1 MKVFS
6 KEKFLKS
13 EDGRKSWIQLKE
25 WGIPEKDCLP
35 SICDGKTPEE
45 CRKLGWTIR
54 EDWCVEKGED
64 NMKEAVQKFVDEKIA
79 IAFTNPKQIR
89 EFAEMIK
96 PFNLN
101 ACGEPAYDWLM
112 RSAERLFDS
121 PTFGK
126 HAFVHLVY
134 NFKAWE
140 FANKISWSSND
151 TIDDPHY
158 LNRGWHIMAFET
170 FKNLGEIVRMSN
182 GETLKM
188 GKQDDKYKIEIV
200 CDGDKVTVAKMI
212 INGKTVKTAE
222 AHRNS
227 ADKFNFRIGAEYA
240 FDRLFAKKTE
250 HDGCDGCVW
259 EHDDEEQ
266 CAARGCRNAFCYP
279 ENIKKPDKY
288 AKKQDFKIGD
298 RVVCVNAKRKNG
310 YKSAKGEHG
319 RVIEN
324 RSTGAFVNWIAVEF
338 DNLLPGAHDCNGAGK
353 EGHCFWIVP
362 KTLQHE

>member
-13 EDGRKSWIQLKE
+13 EDGRKSWIQLSE
-25 WGIPEKDCLP
+25 WGIPEKDRFP

-45 CRKLGWTIR
+45 CRKLGWAIR
-54 EDWCVEKGED
+54 EDWCIEKGED
-64 NMKEAVQKFVDEKIA
+64 NMKEAVQKFIDEKIA

-96 PFNLN
+96 PFSLS

-121 PTFGK
+121 PIFGK

-134 NFKAWE
+134 NFGAWK
-140 FANKISWSSND
+140 FADKISWSSSD

-158 LNRGWHIMAFET
+158 LNRGWHIVAFET
-170 FKNLGEIVRMSN
+170 FKNPDKIVRTSK
-182 GETLKM
+182 GKTLKM
-188 GKQDDKYKIEIV
+188 GKQDEKYKIEIV

-212 INGKTVKTAE
+212 INGETVKTAE
-222 AHRNS
+222 AHRNTT
-227 ADKFNFRIGAEYA
+227 DKFNFRIGAEYA
-240 FDRLFAKKTE
+240 FDRLFARE
-250 HDGCDGCVW
+250 
-259 EHDDEEQ
+259 
-266 CAARGCRNAFCYP
+266 RPY
-279 ENIKKPDKY
+279 
-288 AKKQDFKIGD
+288 FKVGD
-298 RVVCVNAKRKNG
+298 RVVCVNAKRKDG

-324 RSTGAFVNWIAVEF
+324 RSAGTFINWIAVEF

-353 EGHCFWIVP
+353 KGHCFWIDP
-362 KTLQHE
+362 KALRHE

>member
-13 EDGRKSWIQLKE
+13 EGGRKSWELLDEI
-25 WGIPEKDCLP
+25 GIPENKRWP

-45 CRKLGWTIR
+45 CRKLGWAISNN
-54 EDWCVEKGED
+54 WCIEKGED
-64 NMKEAVQKFVDEKIA
+64 NVKEVVQKFVDEKIA

-96 PFNLN
+96 PFNLS
-101 ACGEPAYDWLM
+101 ACGESAYDWLM
-112 RSAERLFDS
+112 RSAELLFDS

-126 HAFVHLVY
+126 HAFVHLAY
-134 NFKAWE
+134 NFKGRV
-140 FANKISWSSND
+140 FPNKVSWSSND

-158 LNRGWHIMAFET
+158 LNRGWRIMSFET
-170 FKNLGEIVRMSN
+170 FKNLGEIMRMSN

-188 GKQDDKYKIEIV
+188 GKQDEKYKIEIV

-212 INGKTVKTAE
+212 INGETVKTTE
-222 AHRNS
+222 ARRNPN
-227 ADKFNFRIGAEYA
+227 DKFNFRIGAEYA

-259 EHDDEEQ
+259 EHEDEEQ

-279 ENIKKPDKY
+279 ENLKKPDKY
-288 AKKQDFKIGD
+288 TKKQDFKIGD
-298 RVVCVNAKRKNG
+298 RVVCVKAKRKEG

-324 RSTGAFVNWIAVEF
+324 RSTGAFLDWVAVEF
-338 DNLLPGAHDCNGAGK
+338 DNLLHGAHDCNGAGK
-353 EGHCFWIVP
+353 EGHCFWVNP
-362 KTLQHE
+362 ATLKHE

>member
-6 KEKFLKS
+6 KEKFLKFGY
-13 EDGRKSWIQLKE
+13 GRKSWIQLDE
-25 WGIPEKDCLP
+25 WGIPEKDRWP

-45 CRKLGWTIR
+45 CRKLGWAIR
-54 EDWCVEKGED
+54 EDWCIEKGED
-64 NMKEAVQKFVDEKIA
+64 KMKEAVQKFIDEKIA

-101 ACGEPAYDWLM
+101 GCGEPAYDWLM

-121 PTFGK
+121 PIFGK

-134 NFKAWE
+134 NFRARE
-140 FANKISWSSND
+140 FADKVSWSPND

-158 LNRGWHIMAFET
+158 LNRGWRIMSFET
-170 FKNLGEIVRMSN
+170 FKNLGK
-182 GETLKM
+182 TLKM
-188 GKQDDKYKIEIV
+188 GEQEEKYKIEIV

-212 INGKTVKTAE
+212 INGETVKTAE
-222 AHRNS
+222 ARRNPT
-227 ADKFNFRIGAEYA
+227 DKFNFRIGAEYA
-240 FDRLFAKKTE
+240 FGRLFGRE
-250 HDGCDGCVW
+250 RSPFEV
-259 EHDDEEQ
+259 
-266 CAARGCRNAFCYP
+266 
-279 ENIKKPDKY
+279 
-288 AKKQDFKIGD
+288 GD

-310 YKSAKGEHG
+310 YKSANGEHG

-324 RSTGAFVNWIAVEF
+324 RSTGTFVNWIAVEF

-362 KTLQHE
+362 KTLKHE

>member
-25 WGIPEKDCLP
+25 WEIPEKDRWP

-45 CRKLGWTIR
+45 CRKLGWAIR
-54 EDWCVEKGED
+54 DDWCIEKGED
-64 NMKEAVQKFVDEKIA
+64 NMKEAVQKFINEKIA

-96 PFNLN
+96 PFNLSG
-101 ACGEPAYDWLM
+101 CGETAYDWLM

-121 PTFGK
+121 PIFGK
-126 HAFVHLVY
+126 HAFVHLAY
-134 NFKAWE
+134 NFKARGL
-140 FANKISWSSND
+140 ANKISWSPSD

-158 LNRGWHIMAFET
+158 LNRGWSIMAFET
-170 FKNLGEIVRMSN
+170 FKNPDK
-182 GETLKM
+182 TLKM
-188 GKQDDKYKIEIV
+188 GKQDEKYKIEIV
-200 CDGDKVTVAKMI
+200 CDGDKVTIARMI

-222 AHRNS
+222 AHRNPT
-227 ADKFNFRIGAEYA
+227 DKCNFRIGAEYS
-240 FDRLFAKKTE
+240 FNRLFAKKTE

-279 ENIKKPDKY
+279 ENLKKPDKY

-298 RVVCVNAKRKNG
+298 RVVCVDTKHEKG
-310 YKSAKGEHG
+310 YESAKSGHG
-319 RVIEN
+319 RVIKN
-324 RSTGAFVNWIAVEF
+324 RSTGTFLNWIAVEF

-353 EGHCFWIVP
+353 EGHCFWIDP
-362 KTLQHE
+362 KTLKHE

>member
-6 KEKFLKS
+6 KEKFLKY
-13 EDGRKSWIQLKE
+13 EYGRKSWIHFKE
-25 WGIPEKDCLP
+25 WGIPEKGRWP

-45 CRKLGWTIR
+45 GRKLGWAIC
-54 EDWCVEKGED
+54 EDWCIEKGED
-64 NMKEAVQKFVDEKIA
+64 KMKEAVQKFINEKIA

-101 ACGEPAYDWLM
+101 ACGEPAHDWLM

-121 PTFGK
+121 LIFGK

-134 NFKAWE
+134 NFGSRE
-140 FANKISWSSND
+140 FANKVSWSSND

-158 LNRGWHIMAFET
+158 LNRGWRIVAFET
-170 FKNLGEIVRMSN
+170 FKNPDK
-182 GETLKM
+182 TLKM
-188 GKQDDKYKIEIV
+188 GKQDEKYKIEIV

-212 INGKTVKTAE
+212 INGETVKTAE

-227 ADKFNFRIGAEYA
+227 TDKFNFRICAEYA
-240 FDRLFAKKTE
+240 FDRLFARE
-250 HDGCDGCVW
+250 RPYFEV
-259 EHDDEEQ
+259 
-266 CAARGCRNAFCYP
+266 
-279 ENIKKPDKY
+279 
-288 AKKQDFKIGD
+288 GD
-298 RVVCVNAKRKNG
+298 RVVCVNAKRKDG

-324 RSTGAFVNWIAVEF
+324 RSTGTFVNWIAVEF
-338 DNLLPGAHDCNGAGK
+338 DNLLHGAHDCKGAG
-353 EGHCFWIVP
+353 EQGHCFWIDP
-362 KTLQHE
+362 KTLKHE

>member
-6 KEKFLKS
+6 KEKFLKF
-13 EDGRKSWIQLKE
+13 EYGRKSWIQLDE
-25 WGIPEKDCLP
+25 WGIPEKDRWP

-45 CRKLGWTIR
+45 CKKLGWAIR
-54 EDWCVEKGED
+54 EDWCIEKWEGE
-64 NMKEAVQKFVDEKIA
+64 MKEAVQKFVDEKIA
-79 IAFTNPKQIR
+79 IAFANPKQIR

-96 PFNLN
+96 PFNLS
-101 ACGEPAYDWLM
+101 ADGEPAYDWLM

-134 NFKAWE
+134 NFGAWE
-140 FANKISWSSND
+140 FANKVSWSSND

-158 LNRGWHIMAFET
+158 LDRGWKVMSFDKFE
-170 FKNLGEIVRMSN
+170 KCGVLLHMGN
-182 GETLKM
+182 GKRLK
-188 GKQDDKYKIEIV
+188 QEEKYKIEIV
-200 CDGDKVTVAKMI
+200 CDGDKVTVARMI
-212 INGKTVKTAE
+212 INGVAVKVAE
-222 AHRNS
+222 ARRNPK
-227 ADKFNFRIGAEYA
+227 DKFNFRIGAEQA
-240 FDRLFAKKTE
+240 FARLFAKKTE

-259 EHDDEEQ
+259 EDDDEEQ

-279 ENIKKPDKY
+279 ENLKKPDKY
-288 AKKQDFKIGD
+288 TKKQDFKIGD
-298 RVVCVNAKRKNG
+298 RVVCVKAKRNDG

-324 RSTGAFVNWIAVEF
+324 RSAGTFVNWIAVEF

-353 EGHCFWIVP
+353 EGHCFWIKP
-362 KTLQHE
+362 ETLRHE

>member
-6 KEKFLKS
+6 KEKFLQS

-25 WGIPEKDCLP
+25 WGIPEKDRWP
-35 SICDGKTPEE
+35 SVCDGKTQEE
-45 CRKLGWTIR
+45 CKKLGWAINNN
-54 EDWCVEKGED
+54 WCIEKGED
-64 NMKEAVQKFVDEKIA
+64 NVKEAVQKFIDEKIA

-101 ACGEPAYDWLM
+101 ACGESAYDWLM
-112 RSAERLFDS
+112 RSADQLFGS

-134 NFKAWE
+134 NFRAWV
-140 FANKISWSSND
+140 FANKVSWSSND

-158 LNRGWHIMAFET
+158 LNRGWRIVAFET
-170 FKNLGEIVRMSN
+170 FKNPDEIMRMSK
-182 GETLKM
+182 GKTLKM
-188 GKQDDKYKIEIV
+188 GKQEEKYKIEIV

-222 AHRNS
+222 ARRNPK
-227 ADKFNFRIGAEYA
+227 DKFNFRIGAEQVFA
-240 FDRLFAKKTE
+240 RLFAKKTE

-259 EHDDEEQ
+259 EHEDEEQ

-279 ENIKKPDKY
+279 ENLKKPDKY

-298 RVVCVNAKRKNG
+298 RVVCVNTKRNDG
-310 YKSAKGEHG
+310 YESAKGEHG
-319 RVIEN
+319 RVIKN
-324 RSTGAFVNWIAVEF
+324 RSTGTFVNWIAVEF
-338 DNLLPGAHDCNGAGK
+338 DNLLPGAHDANGAGK
-353 EGHCFWIVP
+353 EGHCFWVKP
-362 KTLQHE
+362 DTLKHE

>member
-13 EDGRKSWIQLKE
+13 EGGRKSWIQLKE
-25 WGIPEKDCLP
+25 WGIPKKDRWP

-45 CRKLGWTIR
+45 CRKLGWAIR
-54 EDWCVEKGED
+54 EDWRIEKGED
-64 NMKEAVQKFVDEKIA
+64 KMKEVVQKFVDEKIA

-101 ACGEPAYDWLM
+101 ACSGPAYDWLM

-126 HAFVHLVY
+126 RAFVHLVY
-134 NFKAWE
+134 NFGARE
-140 FANKISWSSND
+140 FANKVLWSSND
-151 TIDDPHY
+151 TINEPHY
-158 LNRGWHIMAFET
+158 LNKGWRIMSFGL
-170 FKNLGEIVRMSN
+170 FKNLYEIMRMSK

-188 GKQDDKYKIEIV
+188 GKQDEKYKIEIV

-212 INGKTVKTAE
+212 INGNTVKTAK
-222 AHRNS
+222 AHRNPT
-227 ADKFNFRIGAEYA
+227 DKFNFRIGAEYA
-240 FDRLFAKKTE
+240 FDRLFARE
-250 HDGCDGCVW
+250 RPYFVV
-259 EHDDEEQ
+259 
-266 CAARGCRNAFCYP
+266 
-279 ENIKKPDKY
+279 
-288 AKKQDFKIGD
+288 GD
-298 RVVCVNAKRKNG
+298 RVVCVNAKRNDG

-338 DNLLPGAHDCNGAGK
+338 DNLLPDAHDANGAGK
-353 EGHCFWIVP
+353 EGHCFWIDP
-362 KTLQHE
+362 KALKHE

>member
-6 KEKFLKS
+6 KKKFLSTESGK
-13 EDGRKSWIQLKE
+13 RSWKLFDMV
-25 WGIPEKDCLP
+25 GIPENERWP
-35 SICDGKTPEE
+35 SVCDGKTREE
-45 CRKLGWTIR
+45 CNKIGWKIHD
-54 EDWCVEKGED
+54 DWCIVKGEGE
-64 NMKEAVQKFVDEKIA
+64 MKEAVQKFVDEKIA

-134 NFKAWE
+134 NFRAGV
-140 FANKISWSSND
+140 FANKVSWSSND

-158 LNRGWHIMAFET
+158 LNRGWRIITFET
-170 FKNLGEIVRMSN
+170 FKNPDKIVRTSKDKN
-182 GETLKM
+182 LKM
-188 GKQDDKYKIEIV
+188 GKQEEKYKVEIV
-200 CDGDKVTVAKMI
+200 CDGDKVTVARMI
-212 INGKTVKTAE
+212 VNGKTVKIAE
-222 AHRNS
+222 AHRNPT
-227 ADKFNFRIGAEYA
+227 DKFNFRIGAEYA

-279 ENIKKPDKY
+279 ENLKKPDKY

-298 RVVCVNAKRKNG
+298 RVVCAKAKRKDG

-324 RSTGAFVNWIAVEF
+324 RSAGAFVNWIAVEF
-338 DNLLPGAHDCNGAGK
+338 DNLLPDAHDCNGAGK
-353 EGHCFWIVP
+353 KGHCFWIDP
-362 KTLQHE
+362 KTLKHE